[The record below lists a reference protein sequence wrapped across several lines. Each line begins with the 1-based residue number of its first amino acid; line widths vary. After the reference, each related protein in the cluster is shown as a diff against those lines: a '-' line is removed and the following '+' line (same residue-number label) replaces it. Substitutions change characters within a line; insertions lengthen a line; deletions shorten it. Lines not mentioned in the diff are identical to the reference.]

1 MIPSERRTALERGEL
16 RIAKQKKVGIV
27 ALREPTVVRGDV
39 PLGAWRFVG
48 NEAWFISLVVATHTP
63 AQRPFVDESGRS

>member
-1 MIPSERRTALERGEL
+1 M

-27 ALREPTVVRGDV
+27 ALREPTIVRRDV

-48 NEAWFISLVVATHTP
+48 NEAWFIALGVATHTP
-63 AQRPFVDESGRS
+63 AQWPFVDEPGRS